1 MLTREA
7 EHPLPAPT
15 FRALS
20 PNHPLEVPFL
30 GTSMML
36 NGQLKRYRSASIA
49 LEWREK
55 VIIIRVAVSGDS
67 FFGKR
72 LQV

>member
-1 MLTREA
+1 MRAREA
-7 EHPLPAPT
+7 KHPLPAPT

-30 GTSMML
+30 GTRMML
-36 NGQLKRYRSASIA
+36 NDQLKRYHSASITF
-49 LEWREK
+49 EWRKK
-55 VIIIRVAVSGDS
+55 VVVIRVAVSDDS
-67 FFGKR
+67 FFGKG

>member
-1 MLTREA
+1 MLARET
-7 EHPLPAPT
+7 EYPLPGLT

-36 NGQLKRYRSASIA
+36 NDQLKRYRSTSIA
-49 LEWREK
+49 LEWLEK

-67 FFGKR
+67 FLGKR
-72 LQV
+72 LQI

>member
-1 MLTREA
+1 
-7 EHPLPAPT
+7 
-15 FRALS
+15 
-20 PNHPLEVPFL
+20 
-30 GTSMML
+30 MML

-55 VIIIRVAVSGDS
+55 VVIIRIAVSGDS